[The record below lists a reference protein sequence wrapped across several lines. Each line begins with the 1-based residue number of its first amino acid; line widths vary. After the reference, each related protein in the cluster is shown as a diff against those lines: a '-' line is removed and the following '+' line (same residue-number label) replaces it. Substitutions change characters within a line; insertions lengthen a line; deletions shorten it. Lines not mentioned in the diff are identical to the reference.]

1 MRWWFGMTAVVCIL
15 LLVSATVPCLYYA
28 VLFALGRC
36 RWTRVPPGDPLHIT
50 VVIPAHD
57 EASQI
62 PATLRSVFAADY
74 PFTHLRVLVVADN
87 CTDRTAE
94 VAVIYGADCVIRN
107 DVAHRGKGY
116 ALAYGLPQALPG
128 AEAVIVLDADCTV
141 NRDFLRRMSD
151 RLRTADVVQSAVV
164 STNTDSPSGYVAA
177 VGGGIDNATS
187 AGLDA
192 IGGRVPLRGTGM
204 GFRRGL
210 LERHPWAGFGPT
222 EDAEYAAI
230 LAADRVRVRVAPGA
244 EVRCE
249 APADGGAF
257 AVQRR
262 RWRSALGVG
271 RFGFLNSKPLVLAH
285 LFVVAVVVVLLTTS
299 SILLGWLAVL
309 LALTA
314 GVYVTAAIPHGRPR
328 VRVIGRAVGV
338 VARLLMLAVFG
349 GRNQKQQWQRTPRR

>member
-1 MRWWFGMTAVVCIL
+1 MTAAVCIL
-15 LLVSATVPCLYYA
+15 LLTSATVPCLYYA

-36 RWTRVPPGDPLHIT
+36 RRTRVPAGEPLHLT

-57 EASQI
+57 EARQL
-62 PATLRSVFAADY
+62 PATLQSVFNADY
-74 PFTHLRVLVVADN
+74 PASHMRVLVVADN
-87 CTDRTAE
+87 CTDRTSE
-94 VAVIYGADCVIRN
+94 VAVTHGADCVIRT
-107 DVAHRGKGY
+107 DPTRRGKGY

-128 AEAVIVLDADCTV
+128 ADAVIVLDADCTI

-177 VGGGIDNATS
+177 VGGGIDNTTA

-192 IGGRVPLRGTGM
+192 VGGRVPLRGTGM
-204 GFRRGL
+204 GFRRGV
-210 LERHPWAGFGPT
+210 LERHPWGSFGPT
-222 EDAEYAAI
+222 EDAEYAAV
-230 LAADRVRVRVAPGA
+230 LAVDRVRVRVAPGA

-271 RFGFLNSKPLVLAH
+271 RFGLLNSKPLVLAH
-285 LFVVAVVVVLLTTS
+285 LLIVAVVVALLTTS
-299 SILLGWLAVL
+299 PLLLCWLAVL
-309 LALTA
+309 LVVTA
-314 GVYVTAAIPHGRPR
+314 GVYIAAAIPHGPPS
-328 VRVIGRAVGV
+328 VRICAVV
-338 VARLLMLAVFG
+338 LRLLMLAVFG
-349 GRNQKQQWQRTPRR
+349 GRRQNHQWERTPRG

>member
-1 MRWWFGMTAVVCIL
+1 MTAVVCIL
-15 LLVSATVPCLYYA
+15 LLTSAAVPCLYYV

-36 RWTRVPPGDPLHIT
+36 RWTRVPTGEPLHLT

-57 EASQI
+57 EADQL

-94 VAVIYGADCVIRN
+94 VAVIHGADCVIRT
-107 DVAHRGKGY
+107 DPTRRGKGY

-141 NRDFLRRMSD
+141 NRVFLRRMSD

-177 VGGGIDNATS
+177 VGSTIDNATA

-192 IGGRVPLRGTGM
+192 VGGRVPLRGTGM
-204 GFRRGL
+204 GFRRGV
-210 LERHPWAGFGPT
+210 LERHPWGGFGPT

-271 RFGFLNSKPLVLAH
+271 RFGYLNSKPLVLAH
-285 LFVVAVVVVLLTTS
+285 LLVVAVVVALLTNSPVLL
-299 SILLGWLAVL
+299 GALAVL
-309 LALTA
+309 LTLTA
-314 GVYVTAAIPHGRPR
+314 CVYVFAAIPHGPPS
-328 VRVIGRAVGV
+328 VRICAVV
-338 VARLLMLAVFG
+338 VRLLMLAVFG
-349 GRNQKQQWQRTPRR
+349 GRRQKQQWERTPRG